1 MSSPDEVVNKI
12 IETLQADATLTGIGT
27 WSAVNGVV
35 PGKSLSISAG
45 CDTENYEPYTQD
57 KDQCT
62 AQMMVYISLDNRIL
76 PAAERRPGEE
86 RLAQGDRAIRRLA
99 HIVRASLVENRK
111 LGGVI
116 NDSFPRKVEYLATE
130 DLTDLHIAAIHLD
143 ADFFVER
150 SRPKSVPTV
159 AQIVLD
165 VKPA

>member
-1 MSSPDEVVNKI
+1 M
-12 IETLQADATLTGIGT
+12 
-27 WSAVNGVV
+27 
-35 PGKSLSISAG
+35 
-45 CDTENYEPYTQD
+45 
-57 KDQCT
+57 
-62 AQMMVYISLDNRIL
+62 
-76 PAAERRPGEE
+76 
-86 RLAQGDRAIRRLA
+86 AQGDRAIRRLA